1 MTLRTD
7 SPAELRRTFRI
18 LGQVGLWLLACLM
31 WGTNHYDHG
40 WVYVLL
46 TFAAFFL
53 MPLGDELLAAKGVL
67 PERQVTLFIVLLFL
81 ILALM
86 QVPSLNAALYSAP
99 WLVMRSILAMQSLW
113 RWNQHRSLAPS
124 DLCLLAAATFPA
136 VGGAWLVAFCAG
148 WMPFGFDALIVLLTA
163 AHFHHAGFTLP
174 LIAGLIA
181 CDRPGCWASG
191 ACFAVLTGVP
201 LVAAGIT
208 CTHFGW
214 LPWVEP
220 LGVTLIV
227 FGALGVA
234 INQMRLGLAGA
245 SSWSRT
251 AFLISGTSLLVSMLL
266 AFGFGLRFLFPSL
279 ALPMPQMWAIH
290 GSLNAFGFGL
300 FGLLAWRAHQT
311 PLGTHAPLRVATEAD
326 ARF

>member
-18 LGQVGLWLLACLM
+18 LGHVGLWLLASFM
-31 WGTNHYDHG
+31 WGHGGYDHR

-53 MPLGDELLAAKGVL
+53 MPLGDELLAARGVL
-67 PERQVTLFIVLLFL
+67 PERQVALFIVLLFL

-86 QVPSLNAALYSAP
+86 QTPSLNAALYSTP
-99 WLVMRSILAMQSLW
+99 WLVMRTILAMQALW
-113 RWNQHRSLAPS
+113 RWNRHRSPAPA

-136 VGGAWLVAFCAG
+136 VGAAWLVAFCAG

-181 CDRPGCWASG
+181 RDRPSQWTSWSCI
-191 ACFAVLTGVP
+191 AVLSGVP
-201 LVAAGIT
+201 LVATGIT

-220 LGVTLIV
+220 LGVTLLVI
-227 FGALGVA
+227 GALGVA
-234 INQMRLGLAGA
+234 LSQMRLGLESAP
-245 SSWSRT
+245 SSWPHT
-251 AFLISGTSLLVSMLL
+251 AFLISGTSLLIAMLL
-266 AFGFGLRFLFPSL
+266 ALGFGLRYLVPSL

-290 GSLNAFGFGL
+290 GSLNAFVFGL
-300 FGLLAWRAHQT
+300 FGLLAWRA
-311 PLGTHAPLRVATEAD
+311 RS
-326 ARF
+326 